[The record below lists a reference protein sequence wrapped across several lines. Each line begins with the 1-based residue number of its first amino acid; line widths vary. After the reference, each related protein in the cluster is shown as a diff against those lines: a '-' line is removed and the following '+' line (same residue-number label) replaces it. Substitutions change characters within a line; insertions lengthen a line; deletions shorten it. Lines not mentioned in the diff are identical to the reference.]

1 MLSNDATHPVPPN
14 VHRLALSS
22 THHCAVA
29 MKERSAT
36 DTEVSRPLSSHR
48 LGLGVRLLTPSQ
60 PIGFLEK
67 AAHASEAIG
76 AIKEIVPVVGSAPV
90 VTDV

>member
-1 MLSNDATHPVPPN
+1 MLSNDAKPLLLLNPHL
-14 VHRLALSS
+14 LARSS
-22 THHCAVA
+22 THHGAVA
-29 MKERSAT
+29 LKARSAK
-36 DTEVSRPLSSHR
+36 DMEVGRPLSSHR

>member
-36 DTEVSRPLSSHR
+36 DTEFSRPLSPH
-48 LGLGVRLLTPSQ
+48 GLGPGLRLLGPRK
-60 PIGFLEK
+60 PKGYWEK
-67 AAHASEAIG
+67 AAYTIETGDSI
-76 AIKEIVPVVGSAPV
+76 IEIVPVAGGAPTV
-90 VTDV
+90 AGV